1 MKAGIA
7 AVLGAVALLAASPAP
22 AGPPPEPDGY
32 RTESYRAPTTTT
44 LRGAEVVDVFGAA
57 TLWEEGSAVFVDV
70 MPRPP
75 RPASLPAGTVWRDPP
90 RSSIPG
96 AIWLANTG
104 FGALSPEADGYF
116 ERGLKEAAKG
126 DGDRPIV
133 FFCERACW
141 MSWNAAKRAL
151 ALGHRRVLWF
161 PDGTDGWTEAG
172 LPLERVEPLP

>member
-1 MKAGIA
+1 MKAAFA
-7 AVLGAVALLAASPAP
+7 AVLGAVVLLAASPAP
-22 AGPPPEPDGY
+22 ANPPPEPEGY
-32 RTESYRAPTTTT
+32 RTENFRAPTPAT
-44 LRGAEVVDVFGAA
+44 LRGAQVVDVFDAA
-57 TLWEEGSAVFVDV
+57 TLWEEGSAAFIDV

-75 RPASLPAGTVWRDPP
+75 RPANLPAGTVWRDPP

-96 AIWLANTG
+96 AIWLANVG
-104 FGALSPEADGYF
+104 FGALSPAAEAYF
-116 ERGLKEAAKG
+116 ERGLKEAGKG
-126 DGDRPIV
+126 DPDRPIV

-151 ALGHRRVLWF
+151 ALGHRQVLWF

>member
-1 MKAGIA
+1 MKAA
-7 AVLGAVALLAASPAP
+7 FVALAAALLSAASAP
-22 AGPPPEPDGY
+22 ADAPPEPEGY
-32 RTESYRAPTTTT
+32 RTEKFRAPTPAT
-44 LRGAEVVDVFGAA
+44 LRGAQVVDVFDAA
-57 TLWEEGSAVFVDV
+57 TLWEEGSAAFIDV

-75 RPASLPAGTVWRDPP
+75 RPANLPGGTVWRDPP

-96 AIWLANTG
+96 AIWLANAG
-104 FGALSPEADGYF
+104 FGALSPEAEAYF
-116 ERGLKEAAKG
+116 ERGLKEAGKG
-126 DGDRPIV
+126 DRDRPIV

-151 ALGHRRVLWF
+151 ALGHRQVLWF